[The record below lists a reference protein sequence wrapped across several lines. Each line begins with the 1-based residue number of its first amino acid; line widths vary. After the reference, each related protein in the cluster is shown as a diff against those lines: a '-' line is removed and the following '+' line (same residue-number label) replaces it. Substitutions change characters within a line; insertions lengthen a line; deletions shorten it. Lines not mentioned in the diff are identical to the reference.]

1 MERTPSLELLE
12 ELHNAQTE
20 NEALK
25 SENEGLKRKADEGMD
40 RAANKVRMEAAAPF
54 CMASFQH
61 PLGTLFSGART
72 VVGTE
77 VTHTTTVRHFVVH
90 EAVAFAGCEVEAT
103 DVSAGPSI
111 EMTAVSAVGL
121 TRGGTEA
128 SDTTG
133 LARGDTG
140 TDVTDGGDG
149 DGDSDGGSVSGE
161 DCDGRGGSE
170 GSCGGSGGYDDDGSD
185 GSFGD
190 DE

>member
-40 RAANKVRMEAAAPF
+40 RAANKVRMEAAA
-54 CMASFQH
+54 
-61 PLGTLFSGART
+61 GART